1 MKTVLIVGAGLA
13 GLSAALTAAEKG
25 HRAAL
30 ASSMPSERAQSV
42 MAEGGINAALN
53 VKGEDDSPEQHFADT
68 YKAGCELADAAALRG
83 MTEAA
88 PGIVRRLLEM
98 GTQFNRINGEIDQ
111 RNFGGQKKKR
121 TAFAQSGTGKQIMTA
136 LIDAVRRYE
145 AEGSVVRLPRHDFV
159 TLLLDGRACGGA
171 LLRDRFDGSL
181 SELSADAVI
190 MATGGMHGL
199 FSDTTGSLNNT
210 GEAAAELFRLG
221 APIADGE
228 FIQYHPTT
236 VSASGKRHLIS
247 EAARGEGGRLFTIR
261 DGARWYFMEEKYPE
275 LGNLMPRDVT
285 AREIWRARRGGPVFL
300 DLTELPES
308 VMSRKLAGVVETC
321 LTYLR
326 LDPRERPSPVEPG
339 LHYFM
344 GGLKVDAAHRVAGF
358 ENLYAAGE
366 CASLYHGANRLGGN
380 SLLGAIYGGQVAA
393 RTALGEAKAPARR
406 HAGEV
411 PPPAPQRDVN
421 AMREITARC
430 LGVVRDGE
438 TMRRG
443 LNELEKLNGTLP
455 LLARSL
461 LQSALAREESRGAH
475 FRSDYPER
483 DDAKFRR
490 TSAARFDGARVAV
503 TFEDVGKESERP

>member
-13 GLSAALTAAEKG
+13 GLSAALTAAGKG
-25 HRAAL
+25 SRAAL

-53 VKGEDDSPEQHFADT
+53 VKGEDDSPQQHFADT
-68 YKAGCELADAAALRG
+68 YKAGCGLADAAALRG

-98 GTQFNRINGEIDQ
+98 GTQFNRAGGEIDQ

-121 TAFAQSGTGKQIMTA
+121 TAFAQSSTGKQIMTA
-136 LIDAVRRYE
+136 LIDAVRRCE
-145 AEGSVVRLPRHDFV
+145 AEGTVVRLPHHDFV
-159 TLLLDGRACGGA
+159 TLLCDGRACGGA

-181 SELSADAVI
+181 SEVSADAVI

-199 FSDTTGSLNNT
+199 FSDTTGSLDNT

-221 APIADGE
+221 AAIADGE

-236 VSASGKRHLIS
+236 VPASGKRHLIS
-247 EAARGEGGRLFTIR
+247 EAARGEGGRLFTMR
-261 DGARWYFMEEKYPE
+261 GGERWYFMEEKYPE

-308 VMSRKLAGVVETC
+308 VMSRKLAGVVDTC

-326 LDPRERPSPVEPG
+326 LDPRERPIPVEPG

-344 GGLKVDAAHRVAGF
+344 GGLKVDAA
-358 ENLYAAGE
+358 
-366 CASLYHGANRLGGN
+366 
-380 SLLGAIYGGQVAA
+380 
-393 RTALGEAKAPARR
+393 
-406 HAGEV
+406 
-411 PPPAPQRDVN
+411 
-421 AMREITARC
+421 
-430 LGVVRDGE
+430 
-438 TMRRG
+438 
-443 LNELEKLNGTLP
+443 
-455 LLARSL
+455 
-461 LQSALAREESRGAH
+461 
-475 FRSDYPER
+475 
-483 DDAKFRR
+483 
-490 TSAARFDGARVAV
+490 
-503 TFEDVGKESERP
+503 

>member
-210 GEAAAELFRLG
+210 GEAAA
-221 APIADGE
+221 
-228 FIQYHPTT
+228 
-236 VSASGKRHLIS
+236 AS
-247 EAARGEGGRLFTIR
+247 
-261 DGARWYFMEEKYPE
+261 
-275 LGNLMPRDVT
+275 
-285 AREIWRARRGGPVFL
+285 ARR
-300 DLTELPES
+300 
-308 VMSRKLAGVVETC
+308 
-321 LTYLR
+321 
-326 LDPRERPSPVEPG
+326 SPT
-339 LHYFM
+339 
-344 GGLKVDAAHRVAGF
+344 
-358 ENLYAAGE
+358 
-366 CASLYHGANRLGGN
+366 AS
-380 SLLGAIYGGQVAA
+380 SSS
-393 RTALGEAKAPARR
+393 TT
-406 HAGEV
+406 
-411 PPPAPQRDVN
+411 PPPCPPRA
-421 AMREITARC
+421 
-430 LGVVRDGE
+430 
-438 TMRRG
+438 
-443 LNELEKLNGTLP
+443 NGI
-455 LLARSL
+455 
-461 LQSALAREESRGAH
+461 
-475 FRSDYPER
+475 
-483 DDAKFRR
+483 
-490 TSAARFDGARVAV
+490 
-503 TFEDVGKESERP
+503 